1 MPLNVGLILVGM
13 FLLIVIVLLDRLMN
27 VKNIQSKISEG
38 VYMFIVQLEMSIC
51 AFALLMTAVGIIWL
65 IIE

>member
-1 MPLNVGLILVGM
+1 MPLNVGLILVDM
-13 FLLIVIVLLDRLMN
+13 FLLTVIVLLDRLMN

>member
-13 FLLIVIVLLDRLMN
+13 FLLTVIVLLDRLMN

-65 IIE
+65 IVE

>member
-13 FLLIVIVLLDRLMN
+13 FLLTVIVLLDRLMN